1 MEILGIAETEMGS
14 SLECQRCLVDEAR
27 FHVLSEVIEMK
38 VCEACAEIARELEK
52 VAQLVPRL
60 PLRLPTWRQAR
71 RKSNSLKAA

>member
-1 MEILGIAETEMGS
+1 MDILGIADSEMGS
-14 SLECQRCLVDEAR
+14 SIDCQRCLVDEAR
-27 FHVLSEVIEMK
+27 FHVLSEVLEMK

-60 PLRLPTWRQAR
+60 PIRLPTWRQAR

>member
-1 MEILGIAETEMGS
+1 MDILGIAESEMGS
-14 SLECQRCLVDEAR
+14 STDCQRCLVDEAR